1 MLSEFRIKFF
11 PQLNNFL
18 AHHNV
23 MLQFLSGSGVVGDE
37 KHDFPHKFICH
48 FFLSLIGVTIDQL
61 VEEQLFRDTEEQEQ
75 LVLATQFG
83 DTLYP

>member
-1 MLSEFRIKFF
+1 MSEFRIKIF
-11 PQLNNFL
+11 PQSKNFL
-18 AHHNV
+18 ADHDV

-48 FFLSLIGVTIDQL
+48 FFLSLIGVAIDQL
-61 VEEQLFRDTEEQEQ
+61 VEEQLLRDTEEQEQ
-75 LVLATQFG
+75 LVLAPQFG